1 MKFALKA
8 ASGVLASTII
18 TACGS
23 LSTSQLPSSGS
34 LSPNIV
40 APGAKAA
47 GLLFETD
54 PGTNDVD
61 IFSLPQMK
69 LTQKLTGFKFPAG
82 ECSNLDGNIWIG
94 DYLKHELRM
103 YSSSGNLLYT
113 IKGAHLAPYACALD
127 PVSFALVVT
136 DVDESKFQP
145 GKILIYTVPGSR
157 PIILRNPER
166 GTYFFP
172 AFDPYGD
179 LWVTGFSASK
189 HPVIAKCGPLR
200 CHAVRLRGGN
210 IFSPGTIAWD
220 NVHGNWIIFDNYC
233 HESATTCSYPV
244 SDEGVI
250 GTPTVYLNP
259 AGGAL
264 CNLTQAAL
272 VPTGKRTIAVVG
284 GDSEATCTGY
294 KNSSVD
300 LWAYPAGG
308 LPVTSN
314 HHVVSPWGA
323 ALSP

>member
-8 ASGVLASTII
+8 ASGVLASAAI

-23 LSTSQLPSSGS
+23 LSTSQLPSNGS
-34 LSPNIV
+34 HSPNIM
-40 APGAKAA
+40 APGAKSA

-54 PGTNDVD
+54 PATNDVD

-82 ECSNLDGNIWIG
+82 ECSNLDGNVWIG

-103 YSSSGNLLYT
+103 YSSSGKLLYT
-113 IKGAHLAPYACALD
+113 IRGARLDPYACALD
-127 PVSFALVVT
+127 PVSFSLVVT
-136 DVDESKFQP
+136 DLNELKLEP
-145 GKILIYTVPGSR
+145 GKIRIYTARGSP

-166 GTYFFP
+166 ATYLFP

-179 LWVTGFSASK
+179 LWVTGFSASG
-189 HPVIAKCGPLR
+189 HPEISKCVVR
-200 CHAVRLRGGN
+200 CRTVKLRGGS
-210 IFSPGTIAWD
+210 IFSPGAIAWD
-220 NVHGNWIIFDNYC
+220 TVHGNWVIFDNYC

-244 SDEGVI
+244 SDEGVV
-250 GTPTVYLNP
+250 GTPTTYLNP

-264 CNLTQAAL
+264 CKLTQAAL
-272 VPTGKRTIAVVG
+272 VPTGKRTIAVAG
-284 GDSEATCTGY
+284 GDSESSCTGY

-308 LPVTSN
+308 LPVRSN

-323 ALSP
+323 AVSP